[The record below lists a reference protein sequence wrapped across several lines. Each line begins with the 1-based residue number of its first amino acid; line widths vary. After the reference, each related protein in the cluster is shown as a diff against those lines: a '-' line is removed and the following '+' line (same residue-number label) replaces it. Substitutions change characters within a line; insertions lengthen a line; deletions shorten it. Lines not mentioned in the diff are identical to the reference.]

1 MKRVK
6 WLLLGIAVGAYLKNN
21 NYSEEEVE
29 EKVPGQI
36 LNVDREI
43 GYGIMFSDLTE
54 EMQLR
59 FLAVNMKFANE
70 VINRN
75 YEKAFF
81 AALDKEQI

>member
-6 WLLLGIAVGAYLKNN
+6 WLLLGIAIGAYLKNN
-21 NYSEEEVE
+21 NYSEEVVE
-29 EKVPGQI
+29 EKIPGQI

-59 FLAVNMKFANE
+59 FLAVNMKIANE
-70 VINRN
+70 AINHN
-75 YEKAFF
+75 YEKLFF